1 MKPEVDE
8 ELLKRIRR
16 VIIEAGAPMIPMS
29 LLFEGL
35 GFTGIA
41 GVGWGILVGVI
52 LAIAIEMG
60 YEIDKFGKQIVIK
73 KPDTN
78 TSNKEKSEEISTL
91 VTELGFGKKSG
102 TNTQKECSDKKEEK

>member
-35 GFTGIA
+35 GYTGIM
-41 GVGWGILVGVI
+41 GVAWGILVGVI
-52 LAIAIEMG
+52 SAIAIEMG

-78 TSNKEKSEEISTL
+78 P
-91 VTELGFGKKSG
+91 
-102 TNTQKECSDKKEEK
+102 QKEGSDIGEKKNGQKV